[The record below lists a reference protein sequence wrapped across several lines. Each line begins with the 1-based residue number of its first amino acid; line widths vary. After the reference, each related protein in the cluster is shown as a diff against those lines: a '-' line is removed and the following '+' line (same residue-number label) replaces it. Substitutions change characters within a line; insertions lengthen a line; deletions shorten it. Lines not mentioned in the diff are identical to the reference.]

1 MGGEGP
7 GLGFA
12 ELDPAA
18 VDEVRRR
25 LPAIWHRR
33 PIPPPEHVRIM
44 IIFDLKCAP
53 QGHVFEAW
61 FGSSEDYEAQRARGL
76 VACPICGAG
85 EVDKAPMAPN
95 VGAKG
100 NQAEAAARGG
110 EGGARRHGG
119 GAEEDARPARH
130 FVGDKF
136 ADEARAIHL
145 GEAEARAI
153 HGQAT
158 PQEAEDLRDEGIPV
172 APLPFP
178 VPPPETE
185 N

>member
-1 MGGEGP
+1 
-7 GLGFA
+7 
-12 ELDPAA
+12 
-18 VDEVRRR
+18 
-25 LPAIWHRR
+25 
-33 PIPPPEHVRIM
+33 M

-61 FGSSEDYEAQRARGL
+61 FGSGEDYEAQRARGL
-76 VACPICGAG
+76 VACPLCGAA
-85 EVDKAPMAPN
+85 EVDKAPMAPR
-95 VGAKG
+95 VGAKD
-100 NQAEAAARGG
+100 NQDAPPPEAVKAALADMAAAQKKMLAGS
-110 EGGARRHGG
+110 
-119 GAEEDARPARH
+119 D
-130 FVGDKF
+130 FVGDRF

-158 PQEAEDLRDEGIPV
+158 PQEADDLRDEGIAV

>member
-1 MGGEGP
+1 
-7 GLGFA
+7 
-12 ELDPAA
+12 
-18 VDEVRRR
+18 
-25 LPAIWHRR
+25 
-33 PIPPPEHVRIM
+33 M

-76 VACPICGAG
+76 VACPLCGAA
-85 EVDKAPMAPN
+85 EVDKAPMAPA

-100 NQAEAAARGG
+100 NQADGPAQMKVLLGAMADAQKKMLEAS
-110 EGGARRHGG
+110 EH
-119 GAEEDARPARH
+119 
-130 FVGDKF
+130 VGPRF

-158 PQEAEDLRDEGIPV
+158 PAQADELRDEGIPV

-178 VPPPETE
+178 VITPDEA

>member
-1 MGGEGP
+1 
-7 GLGFA
+7 
-12 ELDPAA
+12 
-18 VDEVRRR
+18 
-25 LPAIWHRR
+25 
-33 PIPPPEHVRIM
+33 M

-61 FGSSEDYEAQRARGL
+61 FASSAAYDEQQARGL
-76 VACPICGAG
+76 VACPLCGS
-85 EVDKAPMAPN
+85 EVVAKAPMAPA
-95 VGAKG
+95 VGPRANSHPGPSSPPSGEAK
-100 NQAEAAARGG
+100 AMLAAAAGLQKRLL
-110 EGGARRHGG
+110 EGSEG
-119 GAEEDARPARH
+119 
-130 FVGDKF
+130 VGDRF

-158 PQEAEDLRDEGIPV
+158 RAEAESLLDEGVPI

-178 VPPPETE
+178 VAGPGEE

>member
-1 MGGEGP
+1 
-7 GLGFA
+7 
-12 ELDPAA
+12 
-18 VDEVRRR
+18 
-25 LPAIWHRR
+25 
-33 PIPPPEHVRIM
+33 M

-61 FGSSEDYEAQRARGL
+61 FGSSEDYEAQRSRGL
-76 VACPICGAG
+76 VACPICGAA

-95 VGAKG
+95 IPAKGSVGAKG
-100 NQAEAAARGG
+100 GQNEASAPEAVKAVLADMAAAQKKMLAGS
-110 EGGARRHGG
+110 
-119 GAEEDARPARH
+119 D

-145 GEAEARAI
+145 GESEARAI

>member
-1 MGGEGP
+1 
-7 GLGFA
+7 
-12 ELDPAA
+12 
-18 VDEVRRR
+18 
-25 LPAIWHRR
+25 
-33 PIPPPEHVRIM
+33 M

-61 FGSSEDYEAQRARGL
+61 FGSSEDFEAQQARGL
-76 VACPICGAG
+76 VSCPLCGSG
-85 EVDKAPMAPN
+85 EIGKAPMAPS

-100 NQAEAAARGG
+100 NRAGGLPPEQVKAVLGAMAEAQKKLL
-110 EGGARRHGG
+110 ETSEH
-119 GAEEDARPARH
+119 
-130 FVGDKF
+130 VGPRF

-158 PQEAEDLRDEGIPV
+158 PSQADELRDEGIPV
-172 APLPFP
+172 AQLPFP
-178 VPPPETE
+178 LISPEDE

>member
-1 MGGEGP
+1 
-7 GLGFA
+7 
-12 ELDPAA
+12 
-18 VDEVRRR
+18 
-25 LPAIWHRR
+25 
-33 PIPPPEHVRIM
+33 M

-61 FGSSEDYEAQRARGL
+61 FGSTEDYEAQRARGL

-95 VGAKG
+95 IPGEGRLPPEAVKAVL
-100 NQAEAAARGG
+100 ADMAAAQKKMLAGS
-110 EGGARRHGG
+110 
-119 GAEEDARPARH
+119 D

-145 GEAEARAI
+145 GESEARAI